1 MSCKLLIECQ
11 LHWLC
16 CNKSTVCAA
25 LLIAGPQHSSA
36 VPHPGQQ
43 AGTNCTCLQQ
53 IHWFVHCCTYLYCLQ
68 DNNIPVP
75 RHILV
80 NRQAPEPPPQQQDDE
95 LTTSSGSAASSPRA
109 ASPPPSSAPFAQQQ
123 QQQPSRLSQSS
134 SGTLQ
139 QQGSAG
145 GQQLSQQS
153 SYCSSQAGGQQQ
165 LQQAGPSGAMTVAS
179 SSARSSMQGST
190 PGIALPDPPG
200 FIEGEDCVE
209 LNGVRIDK
217 PFVEKPVSGEDHNIY
232 IYYPHSMVSGL

>member
-1 MSCKLLIECQ
+1 VSSEWIGSLLCIRVSLAGQ
-11 LHWLC
+11 QHP
-16 CNKSTVCAA
+16 SAA
-25 LLIAGPQHSSA
+25 
-36 VPHPGQQ
+36 PHPDQK
-43 AGTNCTCLQQ
+43 AGTNSTCQQ
-53 IHWFVHCCTYLYCLQ
+53 QVSWHMHCCFVYCLQ

-80 NRQAPEPPPQQQDDE
+80 NRQAPEPPPQQQDDV
-95 LTTSSGSAASSPRA
+95 LTTSSSSAASSPRA
-109 ASPPPSSAPFAQQQ
+109 ASPPPSSAPFAQQQQQQQ

-165 LQQAGPSGAMTVAS
+165 QQQLQQAGPSGAMTVAS
-179 SSARSSMQGST
+179 SSARSSMRGST

-200 FIEGEDCVE
+200 FVEGEDCVE

-232 IYYPHSMVSGL
+232 IYYPHSMVSAL

>member
-1 MSCKLLIECQ
+1 
-11 LHWLC
+11 
-16 CNKSTVCAA
+16 
-25 LLIAGPQHSSA
+25 
-36 VPHPGQQ
+36 
-43 AGTNCTCLQQ
+43 
-53 IHWFVHCCTYLYCLQ
+53 LQ

-80 NRQAPEPPPQQQDDE
+80 NRQAPEPQQQQDDE

-109 ASPPPSSAPFAQQQ
+109 GSPPPSSAPFAQ

-139 QQGSAG
+139 KQGSAG
-145 GQQLSQQS
+145 GQPLSQQS
-153 SYCSSQAGGQQQ
+153 SYCSSRAEQQQQQ
-165 LQQAGPSGAMTVAS
+165 LQQAGPSGAMTAAS
-179 SSARSSMQGST
+179 GSARSMRGST

-232 IYYPHSMVSGL
+232 IYYPHSMVSAL